1 MPQTMTESVM
11 PQLKIESGFTKE
23 EYEKQRPQ
31 AKKLLDDVAEY
42 IIRTE
47 SPLFV
52 IGKEKTKQAILRAKN
67 RLKEM
72 GF

>member
-1 MPQTMTESVM
+1 MPQTIESVM
-11 PQLKIESGFTKE
+11 PQTKESFTKE
-23 EYEKQRPQ
+23 EYEKLRPQ

-52 IGKEKTKQAILRAKN
+52 VGKEKTKQAILRARDK
-67 RLKEM
+67 LKEM

>member
-1 MPQTMTESVM
+1 M
-11 PQLKIESGFTKE
+11 PQLKIKTGYTKE
-23 EYEKQRPQ
+23 EYEKIQPLAR
-31 AKKLLDDVAEY
+31 KLMDNVAEY

-52 IGKEKTKQAILRAKN
+52 IGKEKTKQAIHRARDNLR
-67 RLKEM
+67 EM